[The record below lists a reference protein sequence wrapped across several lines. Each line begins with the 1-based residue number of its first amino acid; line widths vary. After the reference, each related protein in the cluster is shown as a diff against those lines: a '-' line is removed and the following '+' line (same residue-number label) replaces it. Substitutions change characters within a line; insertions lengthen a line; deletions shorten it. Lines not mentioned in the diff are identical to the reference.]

1 MSFWILPK
9 DSDLIVNPC
18 CLYLFATR
26 FEINQ
31 YFFSDVILKINEVR
45 SDIAWKRLLFQSTP
59 PSSPMN
65 GSLVG
70 EQGGVP
76 HRPRIPCI

>member
-31 YFFSDVILKINEVR
+31 YFFSDVIAICYIGK
-45 SDIAWKRLLFQSTP
+45 
-59 PSSPMN
+59 
-65 GSLVG
+65 
-70 EQGGVP
+70 
-76 HRPRIPCI
+76 

>member
-31 YFFSDVILKINEVR
+31 YFFSDVIAICYIENYKVNYVEDR
-45 SDIAWKRLLFQSTP
+45 
-59 PSSPMN
+59 
-65 GSLVG
+65 
-70 EQGGVP
+70 
-76 HRPRIPCI
+76 

>member
-26 FEINQ
+26 FEIIQ
-31 YFFSDVILKINEVR
+31 YFFSEVR

>member
-1 MSFWILPK
+1 MSFGILPK

-31 YFFSDVILKINEVR
+31 YFFSDVIAICYIEN
-45 SDIAWKRLLFQSTP
+45 
-59 PSSPMN
+59 
-65 GSLVG
+65 
-70 EQGGVP
+70 
-76 HRPRIPCI
+76 